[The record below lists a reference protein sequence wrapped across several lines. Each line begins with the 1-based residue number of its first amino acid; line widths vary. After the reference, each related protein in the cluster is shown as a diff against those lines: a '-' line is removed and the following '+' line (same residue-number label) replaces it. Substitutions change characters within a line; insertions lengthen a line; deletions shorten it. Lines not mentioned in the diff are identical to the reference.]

1 MSDFRKYL
9 SENIVLT
16 DGAMGTY
23 YDLVHSDGVELVEQE
38 NLLHPKRII
47 DIHREYI
54 RSGARILRTNTF
66 ASNSN
71 FFPNRNEL
79 KENITAGIQI
89 AYEAVSLENEEVY
102 VAADIGTLYDIGKDY
117 TEVVEDY
124 KYVIDCFIEAGAEII
139 WFETQ
144 NDLFYIEELAGYIKE
159 VKPDAYVIV
168 SFCVD
173 KTGYSKSGISYSRII
188 NKMCEL
194 DSVDAY
200 GFNCSM
206 AGSQLVSLLEKISF
220 PSDKPLVALPNAGY
234 PYEVRG
240 QIFYGHNLNYYVEN
254 EKSLQQLGVNILG
267 GCCGTSPEYVA
278 ATEKAID
285 NKIYQKKISQTQ
297 DSVVTRTES
306 DFWKKLQSGRK
317 PVLVELDPPAD
328 MNYKK
333 VIDGAMVLKNHN
345 VDLLT
350 LSDSPLAR
358 TRMDASLL
366 GAKVQKEVGI
376 DVMPHISCRDRNIIS
391 LRGTIMGAY
400 ANDLKHFLFV
410 TGDPISKQNRADLTQ
425 VFNCNSIRLMNLVDG
440 MNNEE
445 FVDDTVVFGGAL
457 NYNGVNVDAIAR
469 RMKLKMEQGC
479 TFFLTQP
486 IYSDDDIERIRLLRE
501 MTGAKIM
508 AGIMPLVSR
517 KNAMFI
523 AKQMPGMNVPDYIV
537 DKYNENM
544 SREESEQ
551 VAIDISLDIA
561 EKLKDCCDG
570 YYFMTPFNRVN
581 LICNI
586 IDELNNIE
594 VKK

>member
-23 YDLVHSDGVELVEQE
+23 YDLVHSDGVELVERE

-71 FFPNRNEL
+71 FFPDRNEL

-297 DSVVTRTES
+297 NSVVTRTES

-479 TFFLTQP
+479 TFF
-486 IYSDDDIERIRLLRE
+486 
-501 MTGAKIM
+501 
-508 AGIMPLVSR
+508 
-517 KNAMFI
+517 
-523 AKQMPGMNVPDYIV
+523 
-537 DKYNENM
+537 
-544 SREESEQ
+544 
-551 VAIDISLDIA
+551 
-561 EKLKDCCDG
+561 
-570 YYFMTPFNRVN
+570 
-581 LICNI
+581 
-586 IDELNNIE
+586 
-594 VKK
+594 

>member
-1 MSDFRKYL
+1 MSSLKQDL
-9 SENIVLT
+9 TTQVILT

-23 YDLVHSDGVELVEQE
+23 YNQLYPEAEELVENE
-38 NLLHPKRII
+38 NLNNKSRIY
-47 DIHREYI
+47 DIHKAYI
-54 RSGARILRTNTF
+54 QAGARLLRTNTF
-66 ASNSN
+66 ASNFN
-71 FFPNRNEL
+71 FYPDRDEL
-79 KENITAGIQI
+79 KANLQAGLQI
-89 AYEAVSLENEEVY
+89 ARDAVANVACDGQVY
-102 VAADIGTLYDIGKDY
+102 VAADIGTLYDIGKDF
-117 TEVVEDY
+117 TEVINDY
-124 KYVIDCFIEAGAEII
+124 KYIIDCFLEAGGDIF

-144 NDLFYIEELAGYIKE
+144 NDIFYIKE
-159 VKPDAYVIV
+159 LAQYIKTKRQDAYVIA

-173 KTGYSKSGISYSRII
+173 KTGYSKSGISYKRII
-188 NKMCEL
+188 NEMCHL

-206 AGSQLVSLLEKISF
+206 AGSQMVKLLENISF
-220 PSDKPLVALPNAGY
+220 PSDKPLVTLPNAGY

-240 QIFYGHNLNYYVEN
+240 QIYYGKNIGYFVEN
-254 EKSLQQLGVNILG
+254 EIALQKIGANIVG
-267 GCCGTSPEYVA
+267 GCCGTTPEY
-278 ATEKAID
+278 
-285 NKIYQKKISQTQ
+285 ISQISLENHIYTK
-297 DSVVTRTES
+297 SITKKKTEVVARTES
-306 DFWKKLQSGRK
+306 GFWKKLQNGEK
-317 PVLVELDPPAD
+317 PFVVELDPPAD
-328 MNYKK
+328 MNYQR
-333 VIDGAMVLKNHN
+333 VVEGAKMLQEHN

-366 GAKVQKEVGI
+366 GSKIQKEIGI

-410 TGDPISKQNRADLTQ
+410 TGDPISKQNRADQTQ
-425 VFNCNSIRLMNLVDG
+425 VFNCNSIRLMNLADG
-440 MNNEE
+440 MNHEE
-445 FVDDTVVFGGAL
+445 FVDDTIVYGGAL

-469 RMKLKMEQGC
+469 RMNMKMEQGC

-486 IYSDDDIERIRLLRE
+486 IYSDDDVARIKELRE

-523 AKQMPGMNVPDYIV
+523 ADEMPGMNVPDYIV
-537 DKYNENM
+537 DKYKADM

-551 VAIDISLDIA
+551 VAIEISVEIA
-561 EKLKDCCDG
+561 KKLQDCCDG

-581 LICNI
+581 LICNVI
-586 IDELNNIE
+586 EKIRSGLNL
-594 VKK
+594 

>member
-1 MSDFRKYL
+1 M
-9 SENIVLT
+9 
-16 DGAMGTY
+16 
-23 YDLVHSDGVELVEQE
+23 
-38 NLLHPKRII
+38 
-47 DIHREYI
+47 
-54 RSGARILRTNTF
+54 
-66 ASNSN
+66 
-71 FFPNRNEL
+71 
-79 KENITAGIQI
+79 
-89 AYEAVSLENEEVY
+89 
-102 VAADIGTLYDIGKDY
+102 
-117 TEVVEDY
+117 
-124 KYVIDCFIEAGAEII
+124 FIEAGAEII

-469 RMKLKMEQGC
+469 RMKLKIEQGC

-551 VAIDISLDIA
+551 VAMEISVEIA
-561 EKLKDCCDG
+561 KKLQDCCDG

-586 IDELNNIE
+586 IEKIRSELNE
-594 VKK
+594 L